1 MTIKDYLFYQK
12 EVLWTPKHHL
22 QNFSPKIIFIFTSC
36 HKLNC
41 NWVESVL
48 WEAYSLFVLLS
59 LKYVILTTVHC
70 GWSGIF
76 KVDVV
81 LESRESSLNFLK
93 TYTLV
98 IETWKPKEPLFF
110 FFFFAFWKHD
120 SVWKNHTEVI
130 FCANGTRYSLSADLL
145 ICCTFRNTMFGCC
158 FILIEYL
165 PNSSGRGTYPLLFF
179 FIADMEPH
187 WHVDDNDSNNLL
199 WENTSQHSWLTVNVV
214 FFRTMNALSPVF
226 VYAHLSWMSCSQ

>member
-12 EVLWTPKHHL
+12 EILWTPKHHL

-48 WEAYSLFVLLS
+48 WEAYPLFVLLS

-93 TYTLV
+93 TYTLI

-110 FFFFAFWKHD
+110 VCFFCILETWFCMEKSHRSYFLCQWHQVFFI
-120 SVWKNHTEVI
+120 SRSI
-130 FCANGTRYSLSADLL
+130 DLL
-145 ICCTFRNTMFGCC
+145 YISKYNVWMLFYTDR
-158 FILIEYL
+158 I
-165 PNSSGRGTYPLLFF
+165 SS
-179 FIADMEPH
+179 
-187 WHVDDNDSNNLL
+187 
-199 WENTSQHSWLTVNVV
+199 
-214 FFRTMNALSPVF
+214 
-226 VYAHLSWMSCSQ
+226 

>member
-12 EVLWTPKHHL
+12 EILWTPKHHL

-48 WEAYSLFVLLS
+48 WEAYPLFVLLS

-110 FFFFAFWKHD
+110 FFFFLHSGNMILYGKITQKLF
-120 SVWKNHTEVI
+120 SVPI
-130 FCANGTRYSLSADLL
+130 APG
-145 ICCTFRNTMFGCC
+145 
-158 FILIEYL
+158 ILYQQIY
-165 PNSSGRGTYPLLFF
+165 
-179 FIADMEPH
+179 
-187 WHVDDNDSNNLL
+187 
-199 WENTSQHSWLTVNVV
+199 
-214 FFRTMNALSPVF
+214 
-226 VYAHLSWMSCSQ
+226 